1 MRRLATIALVLAAMP
16 TLAGSPVKPAT
27 TINPLL
33 TEWKTPFGVPPFE
46 AIKPEHF
53 VPAFEAAMAAQRKEI
68 DALVGSAE
76 APTFAN
82 TVEALDDSGE
92 LLASVGNV
100 FFNLSSA
107 ETNDQLQAIAR
118 EMAPKLSAFRDDI
131 FLNEKLFA
139 RVKAVWDGRDLLRLG
154 PDQGTL
160 LKKTYDGFVR
170 GGANLAPA
178 DKERLRAVNAELAGL
193 GVRFGDNLL
202 AQTNAYR
209 LVIDNQADLAG
220 LPTSVVAAAAETARA
235 AKLDGKW
242 VFTLHSPSI
251 WPFLQSAS
259 NRELR
264 RQILDAYTTRANHDD
279 GQDNKSVASKIAALR
294 AAKAGIL
301 GYRTWADLVL
311 DDSMAKTPERVYG
324 LLTQLW
330 PPALARARQE
340 AADLQAQI
348 KAEGQDFTLEAW
360 DWGYYTEKVRK
371 ARYDLDEEEFKPYF
385 SLDNVRQGAF
395 WLAGKLYGLQFVER
409 HDIPKYHPEVRT
421 FEVKDADGSLVGILL
436 VDYHPRPGK
445 RGGAWMN
452 NYRDQ
457 WIRNGKDIRP
467 IIGNVGNFTRPT
479 GDLPAL
485 LTIDEVETLFHE
497 FGHALH
503 GLVSKCRYRSLSGAN
518 VARDFVELP
527 SQIMEN
533 WVLEPEVLK
542 VYAKHYKT
550 GQVIPP
556 ALVEKL
562 NKAKQFNQGFAT
574 TEYLAACFL
583 DLDWHTLLAPSEVNS
598 AAFEK
603 LSLARMGLMPEIVS
617 RYRTTYFNHIFGGDG
632 GYSAGYYSYVWA
644 EVLDADAFQAFKERG
659 IFDQATARAFRSDIL
674 ERGAS
679 EDPMELYKRFRGREP
694 SVEPLLA
701 KRGLK

>member
-1 MRRLATIALVLAAMP
+1 MHRVVTFALVLAALP
-16 TLAGSPVKPAT
+16 ALAGPPAQPAAAP
-27 TINPLL
+27 NPFLQ
-33 TEWKTPFGVPPFE
+33 EWKTPFGVPPFE

-68 DALVGSAE
+68 DAIVSNPQ
-76 APTFAN
+76 APSFAN
-82 TVEALDDSGE
+82 TLEAMDASGE
-92 LLASVGNV
+92 LLASVGNT
-100 FFNLSSA
+100 FFALSGA

-131 FLNEKLFA
+131 LLNEKLFA
-139 RVKAVWDGRDLLRLG
+139 RVKAVWDGREGITLD
-154 PDQGTL
+154 PDQRML
-160 LKKTYDGFVR
+160 LKKTFDGFVR

-178 DKERLRAVNAELAGL
+178 QKERLRAVNAELAGL

-209 LVIDNQADLAG
+209 LVIDRQEDLAG
-220 LPTSVVAAAAETARA
+220 LPPSVVAAAADAARA

-251 WPFLQSAS
+251 WPFLQASS

-264 RQILDAYTTRANHDD
+264 QQILTAYTTRANHGDEL
-279 GQDNKSVASKIAALR
+279 DNKVIASKIAALR
-294 AAKAGIL
+294 ADKARIL
-301 GYRTWADLVL
+301 GYATWADLVL

-330 PPALARARQE
+330 PPALAKARQE
-340 AADLQAQI
+340 AADLRAQI
-348 KAEGQDFTLEAW
+348 KAEGGDFKLEAH
-360 DWGYYTEKVRK
+360 DWRYYTEKVRK

-385 SLDNVRQGAF
+385 QLDNVRQGAF
-395 WLAGKLYGLQFVER
+395 WLAGKLWGLQFVER
-409 HDIPKYHPEVRT
+409 HDIPKYHPEVKT

-457 WIRNGKDIRP
+457 WVKSGKDVRP

-503 GLVSKCRYRSLSGAN
+503 GLLSKCRYRSLSGTE

-550 GQVIPP
+550 GAVIPP
-556 ALVEKL
+556 VLVEKL

-583 DLDWHTLLAPSEVNS
+583 DMDWHTLLAPAEVD
-598 AAFEK
+598 AEAFEK
-603 LSLARMGLMPEIVS
+603 LALARMGLIPEIVS
-617 RYRTTYFNHIFGGDG
+617 RYRTTYFNHIFGGGG

-644 EVLDADAFQAFKERG
+644 EVLDADAYQAFREKG
-659 IFDQATARAFRSDIL
+659 IFDQATAKAFRTNIL

-679 EDPMELYKRFRGREP
+679 EDPMALYTRFRGREP

>member
-1 MRRLATIALVLAAMP
+1 MHRVVTFALVLAALP
-16 TLAGSPVKPAT
+16 ALAGPPAQPAAAP
-27 TINPLL
+27 NPLL
-33 TEWKTPFGVPPFE
+33 QEWKTPFGVPPFE

-53 VPAFEAAMAAQRKEI
+53 MPAFEAAMAAQRKEI
-68 DALVGSAE
+68 DAIISSPQ
-76 APTFAN
+76 APSFAN
-82 TVEALDDSGE
+82 TLEAMDASGE
-92 LLASVGNV
+92 LLASVGNI
-100 FFNLSSA
+100 FFALSGA

-118 EMAPKLSAFRDDI
+118 EMAPKLSAFQDDI
-131 FLNEKLFA
+131 LLDEKLFA
-139 RVKAVWDGRDLLRLG
+139 RVKAVWDGREGITLN
-154 PDQGTL
+154 PDQRML
-160 LKKTYDGFVR
+160 LKKTFDGFVR

-178 DKERLRAVNAELAGL
+178 QKDRLRAVNADLASL

-209 LVIDNQADLAG
+209 LVIDKQEDLAG
-220 LPTSVVAAAAETARA
+220 LPPSVVAAAADAARA
-235 AKLDGKW
+235 AKLEGKW

-251 WPFLQSAS
+251 WPFLQSS
-259 NRELR
+259 SERELR
-264 RQILDAYTTRANHDD
+264 QQILTAYTTRANHGDE
-279 GQDNKSVASKIAALR
+279 QDNKAIASTIAALR
-294 AAKAGIL
+294 AEKARIL
-301 GYRTWADLVL
+301 GYATWADLVL
-311 DDSMAKTPERVYG
+311 DDSMARTPERVYG

-348 KAEGQDFTLEAW
+348 KAEGQDFKLEAW
-360 DWGYYTEKVRK
+360 DWRYYTEKVRK

-385 SLDNVRQGAF
+385 ELDRVRQGAF
-395 WLAGKLYGLQFVER
+395 WLAGKLWGLQFVER
-409 HDIPKYHPEVRT
+409 HDIPRYHPEVKT

-457 WIRNGKDIRP
+457 WVRNGTDVRP

-479 GDLPAL
+479 GDVPAL

-503 GLVSKCRYRSLSGAN
+503 GLLSKCRYRSLSGTA

-542 VYAKHYKT
+542 IYARHYKT
-550 GQVIPP
+550 GAVIPP

-583 DLDWHTLLAPSEVNS
+583 DMDWHTLLAPSEVN
-598 AAFEK
+598 AAGFEK
-603 LSLARMGLMPEIVS
+603 LALARIGLIPEIVS
-617 RYRTTYFNHIFGGDG
+617 RYRTTYFNHIFGGGG

-644 EVLDADAFQAFKERG
+644 EVLDADAYQAFREKG
-659 IFDQATARAFRSDIL
+659 IFDQATARAFRTNIL

-679 EDPMELYKRFRGREP
+679 EDPMELYRRFRGREP

-701 KRGLK
+701 KRGLR